1 MVSTRRTMTP
11 LRVFSYA
18 VPLASMSAALALVA
32 SASAV
37 MAAGPHTPKPDAQK
51 GRVLAERACVAC
63 HVVTERAVS
72 PVAADVPTFAA
83 IANKPDQTME
93 AIAGR
98 IVIPHPPM
106 PAIALSREE
115 IGNVVAYIMTL
126 RKDDGGGP

>member
-1 MVSTRRTMTP
+1 MVMRRRGAATVHRMIIGIG
-11 LRVFSYA
+11 LGV
-18 VPLASMSAALALVA
+18 SMIGGPALA
-32 SASAV
+32 
-37 MAAGPHTPKPDAQK
+37 AAPQTPKPDPVK

-63 HVVTERAVS
+63 HVVSERAVS

-83 IANKPDQTME
+83 IANKPGQTME

-126 RKDDGGGP
+126 RQGEDGK

>member
-1 MVSTRRTMTP
+1 MVMGPRGTKTARSIMG
-11 LRVFSYA
+11 VVVGFGIFS
-18 VPLASMSAALALVA
+18 VPGF
-32 SASAV
+32 
-37 MAAGPHTPKPDAQK
+37 AAGPHTPKPDPEK

-63 HVVTERAVS
+63 HVVSAHAVS
-72 PVAADVPTFAA
+72 PVAADVPTFVA
-83 IANKPDQTME
+83 IANKPGQTME

-126 RKDDGGGP
+126 REGGDGK

>member
-1 MVSTRRTMTP
+1 
-11 LRVFSYA
+11 
-18 VPLASMSAALALVA
+18 
-32 SASAV
+32 

-93 AIAGR
+93 AVAGR